1 MVESVESR
9 YDRDWLNLGD
19 DRKVRGFDQQSAERR
34 ERTYVDAD
42 GETVSDVGD
51 NPIVEPEEPEEEG

>member
-19 DRKVRGFDQQSAERR
+19 DRKVRGFDQQSAER
-34 ERTYVDAD
+34 TYVDAD